1 MASVFSTVAV
11 NSREGMDVVTG
22 IQYSYLVDN
31 EFVLIVN
38 SAGVPRAVDRMQF
51 LNDDVKIYTSS
62 SPISA
67 GLRSTVQ
74 NRGLSATEV
83 TFTDSF
89 DFNLLLANDVKNE
102 IQLIIV
108 TDPSY
113 SYNLVSLL
121 SYANLRNGYIVYV
134 DEENQ
139 NKQLDFIE
147 EMKVPVMLYGINSNS
162 FKNRLTE
169 KGISY
174 SEINTG
180 DKYSDNIEILNK
192 YHNEGGERKSIIFTD
207 GTILEAS
214 INTGVEPV
222 VLISS
227 VIPQVTMNGVRNL
240 VAQEKINFGTL
251 IGEEYISSV
260 TYLRRQMVNEF
271 GEGSFSAMLKASRS
285 QGTEMVPLD
294 VFRLSSVS
302 VSVTIKSVQYNEHTN
317 QIEIVYENAGNVLA
331 FVQGDYELILNNEI
345 LTTFG
350 DTELVNVPRNS
361 LMGVS
366 YDVNVPE
373 GSEGDLGLD
382 SVVMYGESS
391 VSLDKGF
398 RSSHNVG
405 KIDYLDVS
413 NLDIDSASFNTANNK
428 LTLSVTNPTD
438 ENVHFK
444 ISLNYVADGRT
455 YLFDDDRLNTIGA
468 ESKIIQ
474 LSDFVGEG
482 LEVEKMDVTISFGGR
497 EGFLNNEVSKN
508 VNIIHEEKEEVKEGL
523 DMGLVLI
530 VILLLVVIILLF
542 FVLKKK

>member
-1 MASVFSTVAV
+1 MS
-11 NSREGMDVVTG
+11 
-22 IQYSYLVDN
+22 
-31 EFVLIVN
+31 
-38 SAGVPRAVDRMQF
+38 
-51 LNDDVKIYTSS
+51 
-62 SPISA
+62 
-67 GLRSTVQ
+67 
-74 NRGLSATEV
+74 
-83 TFTDSF
+83 
-89 DFNLLLANDVKNE
+89 
-102 IQLIIV
+102 
-108 TDPSY
+108 
-113 SYNLVSLL
+113 
-121 SYANLRNGYIVYV
+121 
-134 DEENQ
+134 
-139 NKQLDFIE
+139 
-147 EMKVPVMLYGINSNS
+147 
-162 FKNRLTE
+162 
-169 KGISY
+169 
-174 SEINTG
+174 
-180 DKYSDNIEILNK
+180 
-192 YHNEGGERKSIIFTD
+192 
-207 GTILEAS
+207 
-214 INTGVEPV
+214 
-222 VLISS
+222 
-227 VIPQVTMNGVRNL
+227 GVRNL
-240 VAQEKINFGTL
+240 VAQGKINFGTL

-271 GEGSFSAMLKASRS
+271 GEGIFSAMLKASRS

-317 QIEIVYENAGNVLA
+317 QIEIVYENTGNVLA
-331 FVQGDYELILNNEI
+331 YVQGDHELILNNEI

-350 DTELVNVPRNS
+350 DTELINVPRNS

-428 LTLSVTNPTD
+428 LTLSVTNPTN

-444 ISLNYVADGRT
+444 VSLNYVADGRT
-455 YLFDDDRLNTIGA
+455 YLFDDDRLNTIGTQ
-468 ESKIIQ
+468 SKIIQ

-508 VNIIHEEKEEVKEGL
+508 VNIIHEEKEQVKEGL
-523 DMGLVLI
+523 DMSLVL
-530 VILLLVVIILLF
+530 VVVLLLVVIILLF